1 MDFLNKNKGSWVGT
15 FITIFILFCGI
26 FSEHLSKPAQ
36 LVVKRPSFRISMI
49 VIILI
54 SKLYSD
60 ILAICLAIMVITVLH
75 VYSKNVNEYEHALA
89 TGMSEAEHNQYVDE
103 LILVKQLYKQKQE
116 KEREMESA
124 KSKSKHTLF

>member
-1 MDFLNKNKGSWVGT
+1 MDFLSKSKGSWVGT

-36 LVVKRPSFRISMI
+36 MVVKRPSFRISMI

-60 ILAICLAIMVITVLH
+60 ILAICLAIIIITVLH
-75 VYSKNVNEYEHALA
+75 VYSKNINEYENVRV
-89 TGMSEAEHNQYVDE
+89 TGMAEAEHNQYVDE
-103 LILVKQLYKQKQE
+103 LILIKQLYKNKQNN
-116 KEREMESA
+116 KTT
-124 KSKSKHTLF
+124 KQ